1 MSDSTNTFKIEVL
14 EVVDNEDGSCRV
26 VFDLDHS
33 AIIKFAKIGL
43 VQTLLDA
50 AKLAEIQHGLDTDV
64 GC

>member
-1 MSDSTNTFKIEVL
+1 MSEGETSYKIEVL

-43 VQTLLDA
+43 LQTLIDA
-50 AKLAEIQHGLDTDV
+50 AKLAELQHGVDTDV